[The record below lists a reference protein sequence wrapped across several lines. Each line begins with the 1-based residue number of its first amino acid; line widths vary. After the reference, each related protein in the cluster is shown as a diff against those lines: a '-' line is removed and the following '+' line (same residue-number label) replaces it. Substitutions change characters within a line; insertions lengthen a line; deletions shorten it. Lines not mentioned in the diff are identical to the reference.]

1 MNAITPGK
9 ITTSGVSSLNAAAA
23 LYTCDIHLAK
33 INPNGDARRIGQ
45 WVAVVFAVV
54 SLAMVPLYQHS
65 QSIIATL
72 QQLNGLYSM
81 PVLAAFI
88 VAVAF
93 TRIDPRAARTGL
105 VFGAVLYAVFTF
117 VWSPLHYIHL
127 MFITLVATIA
137 LTWGMSRLLDR
148 SSGRLAGGAKA

>member
-1 MNAITPGK
+1 MPMPLSRPRAA
-9 ITTSGVSSLNAAAA
+9 VLAAA
-23 LYTCDIHLAK
+23 LLA
-33 INPNGDARRIGQ
+33 
-45 WVAVVFAVV
+45 
-54 SLAMVPLYQHS
+54 
-65 QSIIATL
+65 TT
-72 QQLNGLYSM
+72 SM

-137 LTWGMSRLLDR
+137 LTWVMSRVLDR
-148 SSGRLAGGAKA
+148 SSGRLAVGANA